1 MGFYKMT
8 MHEWLLTLYKNKK
21 IRAIDNQFALFVG
34 HLLKDEES
42 PLIAWAAL
50 ASFELSKGNVCVDLA
65 KLDPTNLFDLD
76 QALSQDA
83 QDKLQF
89 THAATVLSLSPLVD
103 CTENEALATPFVFA
117 KNRLYLRRYWYAEKQ
132 VAEEILK
139 RSLPISLPNES
150 AALLDALFKPDVG
163 FVKKQLT
170 GLNEEQK
177 IEKCIDLFDV
187 IDRDAIEVESLIH
200 AMETNAPDEQ
210 ILNLVPNSV
219 RLNWQKVAAA
229 AALSYRFSVIS
240 GGPGT
245 GKTTTVAKLLAALV
259 STHTEGHL
267 EIKLVA
273 PTGKAANRLTES
285 ISKAVAGLAV
295 DKSIQEKIPTLASTI
310 HRLLGVIP
318 NRVDFRFNKK
328 NRLHLDILVIDEA
341 SMVDLALMARLL
353 TALPDHARVILLG
366 DRDQLASVESGAVL
380 GDICAYINQ
389 GYSHS
394 RASALSALT
403 GFKLSGADGVSSVS
417 DGVCLLRKSYRFHA
431 KSGVGQLAGAI
442 NSGEK
447 KRLKAVWEKGF
458 SDIFWHTL
466 SEETY
471 LQAINQAVEGYK
483 LYLNAMKE
491 GQEGRKILAAFSQ
504 IRVLCAL
511 TEGNYGVSGLNHQ
524 IELALSRKK
533 LITKGDTPFYPGRPV
548 MVTQNDHALGLYNG
562 DIGIVLET
570 DEGLRVVFELSDGS
584 VKPFLPSRLPEHQTA
599 FAMTVHKSQ
608 GSEFDHTILVFPQA
622 ITPVMNRELVYTGVT
637 RAKNLLDVY
646 ASEYSFIAAIEQKTE
661 RFSGLTDRLN
671 GTFAEV

>member
-1 MGFYKMT
+1 MEFYKMT
-8 MHEWLLTLYKNKK
+8 MHEWLIALYKNKK
-21 IRAIDNQFALFVG
+21 IRAIDSQFALFIG
-34 HLLKDEES
+34 KLLKDDEN

-50 ASFELSKGNVCVDLA
+50 TSFELSKGNVCVDLT
-65 KLDPTNLFDLD
+65 KLNPTNLFDLD
-76 QALSQDA
+76 KEPSLDA
-83 QDKLQF
+83 QHRLQF
-89 THAATVLSLSPLVD
+89 TNAFDLLNHSELVD
-103 CTENEALATPFVFA
+103 CIGNQKAATPFVFVH
-117 KNRLYLRRYWYAEKQ
+117 NRLYLRRYWHAENL
-132 VAEEILK
+132 VADEILK
-139 RSLPISLPNES
+139 RSLPVDLPKES

-163 FVKKQLT
+163 FVKKQLV
-170 GLNEEQK
+170 GLDHEQK

-187 IDRDAIEVESLIH
+187 IKADAVDINALLNAI
-200 AMETNAPDEQ
+200 ETNAPDEQ
-210 ILNLVPNSV
+210 VLNIIPNSV

-259 STHTEGHL
+259 STHTSGHL

-285 ISKAVAGLAV
+285 ISKAVAGLPV

-318 NRVDFRFNKK
+318 NRVDFRYNKK

-353 TALPDHARVILLG
+353 TALPDNARVILLG
-366 DRDQLASVESGAVL
+366 DRDQLASVEAGAVL
-380 GDICAYINQ
+380 GDICAHIDQ
-389 GYSHS
+389 GYSHA

-403 GFKLSGADGVSSVS
+403 GFELNGAAGVSAVS
-417 DGVCLLRKSYRFHA
+417 DGVCLLCKSYRFHA

-447 KRLKAVWEKGF
+447 KRLKAVWQKGF

-471 LQAINQAVEGYK
+471 AKAINQAVDGYK
-483 LYLNAMKE
+483 GYLTAIKD
-491 GQEGRKILAAFSQ
+491 GQEGRAILAAFSQ

-524 IELALSRKK
+524 IELALTSKK
-533 LITKGDTPFYPGRPV
+533 LITKGEALFYPGRPV

-562 DIGIVLET
+562 DIGIVLDT

-584 VKPFLPSRLPEHQTA
+584 IKPFLPSRLPEHQTA

-608 GSEFDHTILVFPQA
+608 GSEFDHTILVFPPSVS
-622 ITPVMNRELVYTGVT
+622 PVMNRELVYTGVT

-661 RFSGLTDRLN
+661 RFSGLSERLN
-671 GTFAEV
+671 ASGI

>member
-1 MGFYKMT
+1 MSLDKMT
-8 MHEWLLTLYKNKK
+8 MHEWIITLYKNKK
-21 IRAIDNQFALFVG
+21 IRAIDNQFALFIG
-34 HLLKDEES
+34 YLLKDEQS

-50 ASFELSKGNVCVDLA
+50 TSFELSKGNVCVDLA

-76 QALSQDA
+76 QALSQEA

-139 RSLPISLPNES
+139 RALPVSLPNES
-150 AALLDALFKPDVG
+150 ATLLDALFKPDVG

-177 IEKCIDLFDV
+177 IEKCIDLFDIENRDLVDVNALLEV
-187 IDRDAIEVESLIH
+187 IEA
-200 AMETNAPDEQ
+200 NAPEEQ
-210 ILNLVPNSV
+210 VLNFIPNSV

-259 STHTEGHL
+259 SSHTEGHL

-318 NRVDFRFNKK
+318 NRVDFRYNKK

-341 SMVDLALMARLL
+341 SMVDLGLMARLL
-353 TALPDHARVILLG
+353 TALPDKARVILLG

-380 GDICAYINQ
+380 GDICAHINQ
-389 GYSHS
+389 GYSHT
-394 RASALSALT
+394 RASALNALT
-403 GFKLSGADGVSSVS
+403 GFELSGAPSVSSVS
-417 DGVCLLRKSYRFHA
+417 DGVCLLRKSYRFHE
-431 KSGVGQLAGAI
+431 KSGVGQLAKAI
-442 NSGEK
+442 NSGDK
-447 KRLKAVWEKGF
+447 KSLKAVWDKGF
-458 SDIFWHTL
+458 SDIFWHAL

-471 LQAINQAVEGYK
+471 AQAINQAVKGYK
-483 LYLNAMKE
+483 RYLTAIKE
-491 GQEGRKILAAFSQ
+491 GLEGREILAAFNQ
-504 IRVLCAL
+504 VRVLCAL
-511 TEGNYGVSGLNHQ
+511 TEGSYGVSGLNHQ
-524 IELALSRKK
+524 IEQTLSNKK
-533 LITKGDTPFYPGRPV
+533 LITKGETLFYPGRPV

-584 VKPFLPSRLPEHQTA
+584 IKPFLPSRLPEHQTA

-608 GSEFDHTILVFPQA
+608 GSEFDHTILVFPPS
-622 ITPVMNRELVYTGVT
+622 INPVMNRELVYTGVT
-637 RAKNLLDVY
+637 RAKNLLDIY

-661 RFSGLTDRLN
+661 RFSGLSQRLN
-671 GTFAEV
+671 EITA